1 MSEIITNKLTGKTAA
16 GNVTITGEGGTGTMQ
31 LQQGVAKAWINYKQ
45 AATFETRDSLNISSV
60 YDYGSGLADT
70 NYTNNFNNDDYAA
83 AGAACRQ
90 GTNSIS
96 AYWTFATRS
105 TVVYST
111 SSTSWTSGY
120 NGGQSS
126 VLSALDCDLNI
137 VTVHGDLA

>member
-1 MSEIITNKLTGKTAA
+1 MASELRVDTLKDSSGNNSVGMSYVA
-16 GNVTITGEGGTGTMQ
+16 EGS
-31 LQQGVAKAWINYKQ
+31 AKAWINYKQ
-45 AATFETRDSLNISSV
+45 AATFETRDSFNISSV
-60 YDYGSGLADT
+60 TDDGSGLADT
-70 NYTNNFNNDDYAA
+70 NYTNSFNNDDYAA

-90 GTNSIS
+90 GTASVS

-105 TVVYST
+105 TVVYTT

-126 VLSALDCDLNI
+126 VLTALDCDLNI